1 MQRAKRKQPL
11 KFINQMAKITDYNEV
26 HQYALAALNE
36 ADYDIVQMVGRDV
49 AAQIVANIYNM
60 NDLTTGYAQDIV
72 GTISV
77 ISSPWRICA
86 IFDGKM
92 SYYRESDGVCGYLDI
107 EEDMRSICLC
117 LQTAIERVNARG

>member
-1 MQRAKRKQPL
+1 
-11 KFINQMAKITDYNEV
+11 MAKITDLNAV
-26 HQYALAALNE
+26 QAYAYDALEE

-49 AAQIVANIYNM
+49 AALIVANIYNM
-60 NDLTTGYAQDIV
+60 GDLTTGFGQDIV
-72 GTISV
+72 GSITV

-92 SYYRESDGVCGYLDI
+92 SYYKENEGVCGYLDI

-117 LQTAIERVNARG
+117 LQTAIERVNAQG